1 MLVHVSELL
10 QSYFM
15 QQISDKSSSRSTRY
29 VTWKNNI
36 FAKGF
41 ILNVWLGSENTT
53 VTIMSSISFGI
64 SQDKEIYPFHWF
76 LKGAWVDLSV
86 KCEKAFDHLCND

>member
-41 ILNVWLGSENTT
+41 ILNVWLGSENNSL
-53 VTIMSSISFGI
+53 TIMFSISFGM

-76 LKGAWVDLSV
+76 LKGAWVNKFVSQV
-86 KCEKAFDHLCND
+86 